1 MSEEKVDAK
10 KLLEESRKEREAVN
24 KVFDEL
30 LVKLSEEGYSNR
42 GYSSESSITMKGEL
56 FATFLNTLT
65 YTKNTLE
72 NIDKTLE
79 ATIRSSELLQNN
91 FAKMTI
97 QLMEQH
103 IKNIEDGNTSTM
115 DELDAQDSE
124 KKIKEVKKKKK

>member
-1 MSEEKVDAK
+1 MSEEKVDARQ
-10 KLLEESRKEREAVN
+10 LLEESRKEREAVN

-42 GYSSESSITMKGEL
+42 GYSSDSEITMKGEL

-124 KKIKEVKKKKK
+124 KKIKEVKKK

>member
-65 YTKNTLE
+65 YTTDICYISICKFSVY
-72 NIDKTLE
+72 KTP
-79 ATIRSSELLQNN
+79 
-91 FAKMTI
+91 
-97 QLMEQH
+97 
-103 IKNIEDGNTSTM
+103 
-115 DELDAQDSE
+115 
-124 KKIKEVKKKKK
+124 

>member
-1 MSEEKVDAK
+1 
-10 KLLEESRKEREAVN
+10 
-24 KVFDEL
+24 
-30 LVKLSEEGYSNR
+30 
-42 GYSSESSITMKGEL
+42 MKGEL

-124 KKIKEVKKKKK
+124 KKIKEVKKK

>member
-1 MSEEKVDAK
+1 MSEEKVNAK
-10 KLLEESRKEREAVN
+10 QLLEESRKEREAVN

-30 LVKLSEEGYSNR
+30 LVKLSEEGYTNR
-42 GYSSESSITMKGEL
+42 GYSADSVITMRGEL

-103 IKNIEDGNTSTM
+103 VKNIEDGNTSTM

-124 KKIKEVKKKKK
+124 KKIKEVKKK

>member
-124 KKIKEVKKKKK
+124 KKIKEVKKNKK

>member
-115 DELDAQDSE
+115 DELDVQDSE
-124 KKIKEVKKKKK
+124 KKIKEVKKNKK

>member
-1 MSEEKVDAK
+1 MSEEKLDVR
-10 KLLEESRKEREAVN
+10 KLLEGSRKEREAVN

-30 LVKLSEEGYSNR
+30 LVKLSDEGYANR
-42 GYSSESSITMKGEL
+42 GYSSDSVITMKGEL

-103 IKNIEDGNTSTM
+103 VKNIEDGNTSTM

-124 KKIKEVKKKKK
+124 KKIKEVKKK

>member
-1 MSEEKVDAK
+1 MSEEKVNAK
-10 KLLEESRKEREAVN
+10 QLLEQSRKEREAVN

-30 LVKLSEEGYSNR
+30 LVKLSDEGYANR
-42 GYSSESSITMKGEL
+42 GYSSDSVITMKGEL

-103 IKNIEDGNTSTM
+103 VKNIEDGNTSTM

-124 KKIKEVKKKKK
+124 KKIKEVKRK

>member
-1 MSEEKVDAK
+1 MSEEKVNAK
-10 KLLEESRKEREAVN
+10 QLLEESRKEREAVN

-30 LVKLSEEGYSNR
+30 LVKLSEEGYTNR
-42 GYSSESSITMKGEL
+42 GYSDDSVITMKGEL

-124 KKIKEVKKKKK
+124 KKIKEVKKK

>member
-10 KLLEESRKEREAVN
+10 KLVEESRKEREAVN

>member
-1 MSEEKVDAK
+1 MSEEKVNAK
-10 KLLEESRKEREAVN
+10 QLLEQSRKEREAVN

-30 LVKLSEEGYSNR
+30 LVKLSDEGYANR
-42 GYSSESSITMKGEL
+42 GYSSDSVITMKGEL

-103 IKNIEDGNTSTM
+103 VKNIEDGNTSTM

-124 KKIKEVKKKKK
+124 KKIKEVKKK

>member
-1 MSEEKVDAK
+1 MSEEKVDARQ
-10 KLLEESRKEREAVN
+10 LLEESRKEREAVN

-42 GYSSESSITMKGEL
+42 GYSSDSEITMKGEF

-124 KKIKEVKKKKK
+124 KKIKEVKKK